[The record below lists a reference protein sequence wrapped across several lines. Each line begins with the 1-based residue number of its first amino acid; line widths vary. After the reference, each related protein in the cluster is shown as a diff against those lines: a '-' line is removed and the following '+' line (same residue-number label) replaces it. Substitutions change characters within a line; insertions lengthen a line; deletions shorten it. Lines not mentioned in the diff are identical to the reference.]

1 MTETDTL
8 VEETK
13 VECGTC
19 KFWLKRSDR
28 AGEMGGGYCVRF
40 PPFAP
45 SQYRVR
51 PDLGGG
57 HDHTLVSPDSEHL
70 NDAWP
75 MVHQQSWC
83 GEWKQRKALTP

>member
-1 MTETDTL
+1 MT
-8 VEETK
+8 K
-13 VECGTC
+13 RECGNC
-19 KFWLKRSDR
+19 EYWLKRSDR
-28 AGEMGGGYCVRF
+28 AGDAGGGYCVRY

-51 PDLGGG
+51 SELG
-57 HDHTLVSPDSEHL
+57 HTLISPDSEHL

-83 GEWKQRKALTP
+83 GEFKAGGTA